1 MSVTDVI
8 LVLIVIV
15 TSVVLIRLLM
25 VSVVGSLTMI
35 IDMNTSIEMLR
46 LSPPQSR
53 ADLSLDGKIPALIQ
67 PPLEHGPE

>member
-25 VSVVGSLTMI
+25 VSVVGSLSMT

-46 LSPPQSR
+46 LSPHQS
-53 ADLSLDGKIPALIQ
+53 GV
-67 PPLEHGPE
+67 PPKRWTHR